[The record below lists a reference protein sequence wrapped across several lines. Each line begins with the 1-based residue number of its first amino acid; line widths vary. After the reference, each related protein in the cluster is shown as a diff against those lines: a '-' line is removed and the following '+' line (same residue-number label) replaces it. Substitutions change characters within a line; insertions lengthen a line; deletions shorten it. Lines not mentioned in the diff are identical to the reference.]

1 MEYKC
6 FICKNIFDSFRNLKI
21 HVIRAHNNGQCPLCG
36 KETKNLSMHSKM
48 MAKSD
53 PWHLVLSCILT
64 ECDYINDDEIKRMM
78 INLVKIVLVESVP
91 LDIISKEEN

>member
-1 MEYKC
+1 
-6 FICKNIFDSFRNLKI
+6 
-21 HVIRAHNNGQCPLCG
+21 
-36 KETKNLSMHSKM
+36 M